1 MTSARVRRLGFA
13 AVKGTRHLARDAVTL
28 AADGPVGDRAFCL
41 VDPESARVLRT
52 VEHPTLTCV
61 EATTGDGGELR
72 LRWPDGREVVG
83 PLEATDEAPLT
94 VDPLLTVDYWG
105 RAATARLLDGPHS
118 TALAAYLGRPVRLA
132 ATQPGEVVWAGAVS
146 VVTTGELDRLRQ
158 RMLGAGLTAPI
169 ALDERFRATITLDAE
184 QDPEPGTR
192 LRVGTATI
200 EVARRIDRCAVVDVD
215 PATGRR
221 DVPVL
226 AHLDRHEGLL
236 TFGVDARVV
245 QPGRVEM
252 GDPATPEN
260 PSH

>member
-105 RAATARLLDGPHS
+105 RPATARLLDGPH
-118 TALAAYLGRPVRLA
+118 TAALAAYLGRPVRLA

-146 VVTTGELDRLRQ
+146 VVTTGELDRLSE
-158 RMLGAGLTAPI
+158 RMTSAGLTAPI

-184 QDPEPGTR
+184 QDPAPGTR